1 MSKLVPQTKDCSKYV
16 CNYIKKK
23 DKKNCDI
30 VSSDA
35 NKSGFLY
42 NTEMSSYKFNNEK
55 ARKNE
60 KNHKHPR
67 GREVSL
73 MEMLERLLEKETTKG
88 LKEIGDNQSDS

>member
-16 CNYIKKK
+16 YNYMKKG

-30 VSSDA
+30 VSNDA

-73 MEMLERLLEKETTKG
+73 MEMIERLLEKETTKG
-88 LKEIGDNQSDS
+88 LKEIGDDQSDS